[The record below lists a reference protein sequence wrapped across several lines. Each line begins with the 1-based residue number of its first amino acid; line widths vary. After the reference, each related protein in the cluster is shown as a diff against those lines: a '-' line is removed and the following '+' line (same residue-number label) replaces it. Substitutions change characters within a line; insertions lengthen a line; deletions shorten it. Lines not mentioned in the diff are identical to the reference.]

1 MDSHQKDDSLKRPRA
16 HARNSSALMPISD
29 FLENYYFIEY
39 KKVYKVCDCLIA
51 ALYMYYR
58 DPESQEGK
66 FALNKAN
73 LLVQILPNTEK
84 FKEENTPGT
93 GMKYFE
99 ISSFLL
105 GNKDSF
111 YWYNRKPLGQFKLP
125 VFEGDGWLE
134 VPGDSIIFQTHIQI
148 IEEFK
153 DDLEYLKRMENKIRF
168 IYINR
173 IINSLLDEEHFDFE
187 VTLDKLE
194 ELGLPKREAKKS
206 IDFESE
212 YW

>member
-1 MDSHQKDDSLKRPRA
+1 MDSHQKDDSLKRPKA

-29 FLENYYFIEY
+29 FLENYYFMEY

-58 DPESQEGK
+58 DTESEEGK
-66 FALNKAN
+66 FALKKIE
-73 LLVQILPNTEK
+73 LLLRVLPNSEK
-84 FKEENTPGT
+84 FTKEVSIDGN
-93 GMKYFE
+93 KYFQ
-99 ISSFLL
+99 ISSFLS
-105 GNKDSF
+105 GEKNESYWQVNKS
-111 YWYNRKPLGQFKLP
+111 LGQFKLP
-125 VFEGDGWLE
+125 VFDSDGWLE

-173 IINSLLDEEHFDFE
+173 VINSLLDEEHFDFE